1 MRRPDLDRI
10 LTAMLESQPGISD
23 LIFAVDRPFQ
33 VESLGELK
41 PVLAHPEV
49 QKLTPFQ
56 TETIALN
63 MIGNDR
69 RLIRQLIVSGACDC
83 SYPLND
89 RLRFR
94 VNIFKQRGH
103 FTIIM
108 RKPQIEI
115 PTIPGLSLPPIFH
128 DMCKEKNG
136 LILVTGATGSGKTTT
151 LSAMLNEINE
161 TQAVHVVTLE
171 DPIEFMHANK
181 KSTFSQRELGSD
193 FDSYPAGLRSALRQ
207 APKVILI
214 GEMRDRETVE
224 IALNAAETGHL
235 VLSTI
240 HTVDAGQSIN
250 RILGMFDLAEEKQVR
265 LRLADTIRC
274 VASQR
279 LVPRL
284 GGDRMLL
291 LEIMGTNLRVRESI
305 ALGENEQRNFYD
317 IIDANI
323 PFGWTT
329 FDHSILRAYQAGLLT
344 EETAALYAT
353 RKGKVSYDIDQYK
366 KKRGLHTE
374 EASGLRLDVDRP
386 TPAKSGIF
394 GGP

>member
-1 MRRPDLDRI
+1 
-10 LTAMLESQPGISD
+10 
-23 LIFAVDRPFQ
+23 
-33 VESLGELK
+33 
-41 PVLAHPEV
+41 
-49 QKLTPFQ
+49 
-56 TETIALN
+56 
-63 MIGNDR
+63 
-69 RLIRQLIVSGACDC
+69 
-83 SYPLND
+83 
-89 RLRFR
+89 
-94 VNIFKQRGH
+94 
-103 FTIIM
+103 
-108 RKPQIEI
+108 
-115 PTIPGLSLPPIFH
+115 
-128 DMCKEKNG
+128 
-136 LILVTGATGSGKTTT
+136 
-151 LSAMLNEINE
+151 
-161 TQAVHVVTLE
+161 
-171 DPIEFMHANK
+171 
-181 KSTFSQRELGSD
+181 
-193 FDSYPAGLRSALRQ
+193 
-207 APKVILI
+207 
-214 GEMRDRETVE
+214 MRDRETVE